1 MHEAI
6 VAGREVKTKT
16 PAAEPAVVHQDPY
29 GQLKKLSGL
38 KENGIISEE
47 ECQTKKSTLMGLI

>member
-16 PAAEPAVVHQDPY
+16 PVTEPAVAHQDRY

-47 ECQTKKSTLMGLI
+47 ECQAKKSKLMELI

>member
-6 VAGREVKTKT
+6 AAGREVKTKT
-16 PAAEPAVVHQDPY
+16 PAAEPAVAHQDPY

-47 ECQTKKSTLMGLI
+47 KCQAKKAH

>member
-6 VAGREVKTKT
+6 AAGREVKTKT
-16 PAAEPAVVHQDPY
+16 PAAEPDVAHQDPY
-29 GQLKKLSGL
+29 GQVKKLSGL

-47 ECQTKKSTLMGLI
+47 KCQAKKAH